1 MADPTNG
8 VTASHYTTSG
18 DYTLQDGLGGTHHV
32 ICEKVLDQYK
42 AEREICE
49 SDRSLGI
56 TDLIQIKDKNGGE
69 RDLEFIGKT
78 TYRRAH
84 AICQAKGKLT
94 CNSNKIPR
102 YSLKSARFW
111 SQNLWSVITD
121 SLWKLSGGQPT

>member
-1 MADPTNG
+1 M
-8 VTASHYTTSG
+8 
-18 DYTLQDGLGGTHHV
+18 QDGLGGTHHV

-49 SDRSLGI
+49 SDRSLNI

-111 SQNLWSVITD
+111 SQNLWSGITD
-121 SLWKLSGGQPT
+121 SLWKLSGPPLFY